1 MDRFTRVVVRE
12 RNPTFMNAHSDYI
25 HNFDHIYSDSYTS
38 TTVYTWQLIFIAH
51 TYTVTLNSQNV

>member
-12 RNPTFMNAHSDYI
+12 RNPTFMNVHSDYI

-38 TTVYTWQLIFIAH
+38 TTVYMAINSIAH
-51 TYTVTLNSQNV
+51 AYTVMLNSQNV